1 MTTREFYQAV
11 VNANV
16 SDEMTEKATELLNA
30 MDTRNE
36 KRKSADT
43 KEKKETR
50 ARLEKVIDF
59 FKSAPK
65 GEYTRDDVAASIE
78 SEITLGQITS
88 ACSALV
94 RDGVLVKSEVKIDKK
109 TKTAYSLVEN

>member
-16 SDEMTEKATELLNA
+16 SDEMTEKAVELLNA

-50 ARLEKVIDF
+50 ARLAMVVDF

-78 SEITLGQITS
+78 GEITLGQITS

-109 TKTAYSLVEN
+109 TKTAYSLAEN